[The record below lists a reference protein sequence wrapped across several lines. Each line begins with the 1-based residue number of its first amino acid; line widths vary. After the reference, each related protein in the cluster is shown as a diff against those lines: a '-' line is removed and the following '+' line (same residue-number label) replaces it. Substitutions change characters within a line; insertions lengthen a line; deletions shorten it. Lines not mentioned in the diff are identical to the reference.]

1 MVSGSASGVTHG
13 QIRCLEKRGSVSS
26 FELGAGMQSDDE
38 KARRKWIL
46 RTAERMGKTLRR
58 GHVLLKS
65 PPERLEQ
72 QGEVPVQARITN
84 DLAVMTRHALTVSE
98 IPIES
103 LILVVTGGDTAMG
116 ILQALNAGELHILG
130 QVIEG
135 IVMSR
140 LADGGYEGLRVVT
153 KAGAFGK
160 DDALE
165 KIIEI
170 VTGKAFEP
178 FDSVHSRRRIW
189 KKS

>member
-1 MVSGSASGVTHG
+1 
-13 QIRCLEKRGSVSS
+13 
-26 FELGAGMQSDDE
+26 
-38 KARRKWIL
+38 
-46 RTAERMGKTLRR
+46 
-58 GHVLLKS
+58 
-65 PPERLEQ
+65 
-72 QGEVPVQARITN
+72 
-84 DLAVMTRHALTVSE
+84 MTRHALTVSG

-103 LILVVTGGDTAMG
+103 LILVATGGDTAMA

-140 LADGGYEGLRVVT
+140 LAGGGYEGLRVVT

-170 VTGKAFEP
+170 VTGKALEP
-178 FDSVHSRRRIW
+178 FDSVHP
-189 KKS
+189 